1 MSNTK
6 EFMMIFSF
14 TPDFNNQ
21 PTQEDLEQMQQ
32 SWGKFIGNL
41 AVSEKLISTHQLSF
55 NGVQIAADHSTT
67 DGINVAD
74 GKTIG
79 GNMIVKAATMNEAV
93 EMAKQ
98 SPILHAPGGNVE
110 VREITPMG

>member
-1 MSNTK
+1 MSNTE

-14 TPDFNNQ
+14 TPDFSNQ
-21 PTQEDLEQMQQ
+21 PNQEDLDQMQQ

-41 AVSEKLISTHQLSF
+41 AVSEKLVSSHQLSF
-55 NGVQIAADHSTT
+55 NGVQIAADHSITE
-67 DGINVAD
+67 GINIAD

-79 GNMIVKAATMNEAV
+79 GNMIVKAASLEEAV
-93 EMAKQ
+93 ELAKAC
-98 SPILHAPGGNVE
+98 PILYAPSGNVE

>member
-14 TPDFNNQ
+14 TPDFSNQ
-21 PTQEDLEQMQQ
+21 PSQEELDQMQQ

-41 AVSEKLISTHQLSF
+41 AVSEKLVSTHQLSF

-74 GKTIG
+74 GKTMG
-79 GNMIVKAATMNEAV
+79 GNMIVKAATMDEAV
-93 EMAKQ
+93 ELAKQ
-98 SPILHAPGGNVE
+98 SPILYAPGGNVE